1 MLGFVLPSYLTMLF
15 GVRKC
20 FENHVACTLLPNAFV
35 PGPLGLR
42 LHPSWR
48 GFHARCSDWTS
59 SPPPPPTGLIA
70 RLGFWA
76 WAEIRAGEE
85 VIPATGGSMAAFYRL
100 ALERPELEIETPA
113 RRWREL
119 SACYV
124 FLGVELIQCQSN
136 HDIYACS

>member
-1 MLGFVLPSYLTMLF
+1 M
-15 GVRKC
+15 
-20 FENHVACTLLPNAFV
+20 HVASERLCPWSLRVEAASVVARVPRTVLGGETL
-35 PGPLGLR
+35 
-42 LHPSWR
+42 
-48 GFHARCSDWTS
+48 

-100 ALERPELEIETPA
+100 ALERPELEIETSA

-119 SACYV
+119 SACYA